1 MNDSENFLCRIRDKW
16 PDLARNLMAIGAALA
31 GIAVA
36 NGAFGAHGLRDVI
49 DPQAMQ
55 LWKSAVDYQM
65 HHALGVI
72 ALGISALVIPEER
85 HPAIRRS
92 AAALL
97 TGLALFCGSLYCL
110 ALGAPREVGMIT
122 PIGGATLLAGWF
134 LWVTALW
141 RN

>member
-1 MNDSENFLCRIRDKW
+1 MNDSEKPLRGTLGKW

-65 HHALGVI
+65 HHALGII
-72 ALGISALVIPEER
+72 ALGLSAVAIPEER

-110 ALGAPREVGMIT
+110 ALGAPRVVGMMT
-122 PIGGATLLAGWF
+122 PIGGVALLAGWF

-141 RN
+141 RR

>member
-1 MNDSENFLCRIRDKW
+1 MNDSKNLLRGVRDKW
-16 PDLARNLMAIGAALA
+16 PDLARSLMAIGATLA

-72 ALGISALVIPEER
+72 ALGLSAVVIPEER

-97 TGLALFCGSLYCL
+97 TGMALFCGSLYCL
-110 ALGAPREVGMIT
+110 ALGAPRAVGMIT
-122 PIGGATLLAGWF
+122 PIGGVGLLVGWF

-141 RN
+141 RR

>member
-1 MNDSENFLCRIRDKW
+1 MNDSENLLRGNRGKW
-16 PDLARNLMAIGAALA
+16 PDLARNLMAIGAVLA

-65 HHALGVI
+65 HHALGLI
-72 ALGISALVIPEER
+72 ALGLSAVVIPEER

-110 ALGAPREVGMIT
+110 ALGAPRMVGMMT
-122 PIGGATLLAGWF
+122 PIGGVALLAGWF

-141 RN
+141 RR